1 LKVGYEAED
10 LLHSASSGDAVAH
23 SKVITLLREVQEK
36 GNIERAKQQENP
48 TIFLS
53 LFAGG
58 PVIKRPKPL
67 RPAPYPGAPKVLD
80 VRPRPKEEL
89 TGTRKV
95 PKLLAMNGYPVLRF
109 KKPQSAYLTRIL
121 SQKMDKKVRR
131 MANTVKLDELGP
143 IAHGEDV
150 WDAVLS
156 KTAGIQYNRK
166 EPRWAESIVTISEEI
181 KDDIWKDYTKVKE
194 TARRMLKIV
203 DAEAELAEKEKMEW
217 RREKRRAKLDRRAEK
232 REAGDGGRSPPPT
245 NDS

>member
-1 LKVGYEAED
+1 
-10 LLHSASSGDAVAH
+10 
-23 SKVITLLREVQEK
+23 
-36 GNIERAKQQENP
+36 
-48 TIFLS
+48 
-53 LFAGG
+53 
-58 PVIKRPKPL
+58 
-67 RPAPYPGAPKVLD
+67 VLD

-109 KKPQSAYLTRIL
+109 NKPQSAYLTRIL
-121 SQKMDKKVRR
+121 SQKMDKKVKR

-217 RREKRRAKLDRRAEK
+217 RREKRKLKSERLAMVAVLRRLRTIRK
-232 REAGDGGRSPPPT
+232 GTGQFTRIPSSICIVSQLTPSREE
-245 NDS
+245 